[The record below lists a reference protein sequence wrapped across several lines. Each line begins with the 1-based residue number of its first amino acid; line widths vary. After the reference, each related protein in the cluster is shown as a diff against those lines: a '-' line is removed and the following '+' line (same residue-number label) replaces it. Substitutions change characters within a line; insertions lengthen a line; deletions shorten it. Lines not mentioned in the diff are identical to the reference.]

1 MFCTIGFLE
10 NSFLQFF
17 VLFSDTRILMIPSKG
32 DSDRDSYKPLV
43 GNPSAPPP
51 HPPSFA
57 MSRASSS
64 LSGRNNIREPQGGA
78 GGISSTS
85 LDHIESV
92 IDSGFPVVQEF
103 ERGVVDFVQG
113 SQSTVDLS
121 DLQDPISFS
130 GKAIGFLGSLV
141 ACSTLIGIPYVLSCI
156 TLVKRGEI
164 ALLQS
169 YDGSMRVLGEGL
181 HSPLLTFACSI
192 RKAKMT
198 DNLIQSGI
206 ISILRVTPGNVGLG
220 LSNGIPKI
228 LLPGMHVINDPLFE
242 FKGTASMT
250 DLHIS
255 VGCVHLITVPMG
267 QVGLCS
273 VNSTPHFLEQGR
285 HHINNQGFRWL
296 GFHSSTDEHIACGSK
311 HRVIVPNGKL
321 GLAWDCGQAVI
332 LEPQKVYNIDS
343 PTWSYVNSVPITTQ
357 VIFHGGIKVITV
369 REGFSGISFDDG
381 KMTVLP
387 PGRHFL
393 TKTTHIFSGF
403 LSTGQQTLSIAQ
415 VTSMSSDNVGLR
427 FDAAITVQVTDPAK
441 AVTML
446 ANLGGDSRIEFDPK
460 NMYSAIVQK
469 AKIALA
475 IIVGNNRLNNPKRVK
490 TIMGDKATAVDSGD
504 DTPNATSGFNRNNH
518 RDDDPVDEGSFKQV
532 VHDTFLSN
540 FALSM
545 SRDCGVNVVDFS
557 VEDVQFTDP
566 ELATALARGAVA
578 RTDLVKAEIDLQV
591 KRTMALADQQGEI
604 LRAQGKAQ
612 AIAILAEAEASRI
625 KKVDQAMSNVCA
637 ATQQRELVLAASS
650 VMENSGSSLILANS
664 IGDVSSMLGASMMSK
679 AVKNGGLLS

>member
-1 MFCTIGFLE
+1 M
-10 NSFLQFF
+10 
-17 VLFSDTRILMIPSKG
+17 VPSK
-32 DSDRDSYKPLV
+32 DDSYQPLT
-43 GNPSAPPP
+43 GKSSSAAPSAPPTP
-51 HPPSFA
+51 FFHSFV
-57 MSRASSS
+57 MSRSANSN
-64 LSGRNNIREPQGGA
+64 RNTREQGGA
-78 GGISSTS
+78 GGILSTH
-85 LDHIESV
+85 LDSVESV

-103 ERGVVDFVQG
+103 ERGIVDFVQG

-121 DLQDPISFS
+121 ELQEPITTS
-130 GKAIGFLGSLV
+130 GKLIGFIGSAL

-181 HSPLLTFACSI
+181 HSPLLTFACSV

-198 DNLIQSGI
+198 ENCIQSGI

-220 LSNGIPKI
+220 LSNGIPKV
-228 LLPGMHVINDPLFE
+228 LLPGMHVVNDPLFE
-242 FKGTASMT
+242 YKGSASMT

-296 GFHSSTDEHIACGSK
+296 GFHNSTDEHIACGSK

-357 VIFHGGIKVITV
+357 VIYHGGIKVVTV
-369 REGFSGISFDDG
+369 REGFAGISFDDG
-381 KMTVLP
+381 KMVVLT
-387 PGRHFL
+387 PGRHML
-393 TKTTHIFSGF
+393 TKTTHVFSGF

-427 FDAAITVQVTDPAK
+427 FDAAITVQVTDPSK

-446 ANLGGDSRIEFDPK
+446 ANLGGDSRLEFDPK
-460 NMYSAIVQK
+460 NMYTAIVQK

-490 TIMGDKATAVDSGD
+490 TIMGDKAQIISDTNNIERD
-504 DTPNATSGFNRNNH
+504 DFSPRHAE
-518 RDDDPVDEGSFKQV
+518 DDPVDEGSFKQV
-532 VHDTFLSN
+532 VHDTFLNN
-540 FALSM
+540 FATSM

-591 KRTMALADQQGEI
+591 KRTMALAEQQGEI

-625 KKVDQAMSNVCA
+625 KKVDQAMNSVCA
-637 ATQQRELVLAASS
+637 ATQQRELVLAASQ
-650 VMENSGSSLILANS
+650 VMENSSSALILANS
-664 IGDVSSMLGASMMSK
+664 IGDVSNMLGASMLSK
-679 AVKNGGLLS
+679 ASKNGGLLN

>member
-1 MFCTIGFLE
+1 MM
-10 NSFLQFF
+10 
-17 VLFSDTRILMIPSKG
+17 TRSNA
-32 DSDRDSYKPLV
+32 Y
-43 GNPSAPPP
+43 
-51 HPPSFA
+51 
-57 MSRASSS
+57 
-64 LSGRNNIREPQGGA
+64 SGRNNNTSALRDTQGGA
-78 GGISSTS
+78 GGIFSN
-85 LDHIESV
+85 LDHVESV

-121 DLQDPISFS
+121 ELQDPISTV
-130 GKAIGFLGSLV
+130 GKAIGFVGSLL

-181 HSPLLTFACSI
+181 HSPMLTFACSV

-198 DNLIQSGI
+198 ENCIQSGI
-206 ISILRVTPGNVGLG
+206 ISILRVTPGNIGLG

-242 FKGTASMT
+242 FKGSASMT

-296 GFHSSTDEHIACGSK
+296 GFHNSTDEHIACGSK

-343 PTWSYVNSVPITTQ
+343 PTWSYVQSVPITTQ
-357 VIFHGGIKVITV
+357 VIFHGGIKVVTV
-369 REGFSGISFDDG
+369 REGFAGISFDDG

-387 PGRHFL
+387 PGRHVL

-460 NMYSAIVQK
+460 NMYTAIVQK

-490 TIMGDKATAVDSGD
+490 TIMGDKATASLPYNGD
-504 DTPNATSGFNRNNH
+504 DTPDASHGGVDN
-518 RDDDPVDEGSFKQV
+518 DPVDEGSFKQV
-532 VHDTFLSN
+532 VHDTFLAN

-591 KRTMALADQQGEI
+591 KRTMALAEQQGEI

-625 KKVDQAMSNVCA
+625 KKVDQAMSSVCA
-637 ATQQRELVLAASS
+637 ATQQRELVLAASQ

-664 IGDVSSMLGASMMSK
+664 IGDVSNMLGASMMSK
-679 AVKNGGLLS
+679 AAKSGGLLN